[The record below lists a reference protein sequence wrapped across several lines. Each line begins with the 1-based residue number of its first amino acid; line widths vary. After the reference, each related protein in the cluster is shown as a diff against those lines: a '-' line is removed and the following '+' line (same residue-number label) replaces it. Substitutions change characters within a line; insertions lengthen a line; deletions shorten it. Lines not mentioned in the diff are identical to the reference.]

1 MIVIDERKVFEII
14 EERKPT
20 SVALNGPDGI
30 LPKVQDLALKI
41 GKKFGIPAY
50 LLADTRISQGSFS
63 NCAIEMSLVDSNN
76 TVK

>member
-30 LPKVQDLALKI
+30 LPKYKTLRLKL
-41 GKKFGIPAY
+41 GKNSEFQHIFLQIQRGVHVILI
-50 LLADTRISQGSFS
+50 LLAEKS
-63 NCAIEMSLVDSNN
+63 
-76 TVK
+76 